1 MLSLNLVDKLSM
13 VIFFKKK
20 KKSLLYGIWEGM
32 GLRELAM
39 NFQKETESVED
50 TEAQPDLTS
59 PVKSAALGPF
69 LL

>member
-1 MLSLNLVDKLSM
+1 
-13 VIFFKKK
+13 
-20 KKSLLYGIWEGM
+20 M

>member
-1 MLSLNLVDKLSM
+1 
-13 VIFFKKK
+13 
-20 KKSLLYGIWEGM
+20 M

-39 NFQKETESVED
+39 NLQKETESVED

-59 PVKSAALGPF
+59 PVKSAALCPF